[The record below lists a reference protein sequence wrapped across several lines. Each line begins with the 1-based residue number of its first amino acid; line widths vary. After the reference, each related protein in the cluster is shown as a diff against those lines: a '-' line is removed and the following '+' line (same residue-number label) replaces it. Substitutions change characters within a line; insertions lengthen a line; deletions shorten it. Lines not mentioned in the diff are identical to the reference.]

1 MMHFRFDFR
10 LFILIF
16 LLPLLMGLGVQSGD
30 EEEGGMGGTGHS
42 IGMPIDFPETP
53 EVPEIL
59 DELPG
64 GLDIINIE
72 VGPADGAGDID
83 IDPPEVGD

>member
-1 MMHFRFDFR
+1 MMGKL
-10 LFILIF
+10 LFWAL

-42 IGMPIDFPETP
+42 IGAPIDLPETP

-64 GLDIINIE
+64 GIDFIDME
-72 VGPADGAGDID
+72 VGPADGTGDID
-83 IDPPEVGD
+83 VEAPEVVN

>member
-1 MMHFRFDFR
+1 MDK

-16 LLPLLMGLGVQSGD
+16 LLPLLMGLGIQSGD
-30 EEEGGMGGTGHS
+30 EEEGGMGGTGRS
-42 IGMPIDFPETP
+42 LDVPIDFPETP

-64 GLDIINIE
+64 GIDIIDME
-72 VGPADGAGDID
+72 AGPIDGADSID
-83 IDPPEVGD
+83 VDSPEVVD

>member
-1 MMHFRFDFR
+1 MMHFRFEFA
-10 LFILIF
+10 LCIFIF

-42 IGMPIDFPETP
+42 VGVPIDFPETP
-53 EVPEIL
+53 EMPEIL

-64 GLDIINIE
+64 GIDIINID
-72 VGPADGAGDID
+72 VGPVDGADGID
-83 IDPPEVGD
+83 VEAPEVVD

>member
-1 MMHFRFDFR
+1 MDKL
-10 LFILIF
+10 LFWVL
-16 LLPLLMGLGVQSGD
+16 LLPLLMGLGVQNGD

-42 IGMPIDFPETP
+42 IGAPIDLPETP

-64 GLDIINIE
+64 GIDFIDME
-72 VGPADGAGDID
+72 VGPADGTGDID
-83 IDPPEVGD
+83 VEAPEVVN

>member
-1 MMHFRFDFR
+1 MMDKL
-10 LFILIF
+10 LFLTL

-30 EEEGGMGGTGHS
+30 DEEGGMGGTGHS
-42 IGMPIDFPETP
+42 IGAPIDFPETP

-64 GLDIINIE
+64 GIDLIDME
-72 VGPADGAGDID
+72 VGPADGTGDID
-83 IDPPEVGD
+83 VEAPEIVD

>member
-1 MMHFRFDFR
+1 MMHVRIKLA
-10 LFILIF
+10 LFILIS
-16 LLPLLMGLGVQSGD
+16 LSPLLMGLGVQGGD

-42 IGMPIDFPETP
+42 VDVPIDFPETP

-64 GLDIINIE
+64 GIDIIDIE
-72 VGPADGAGDID
+72 LGPADGVGDID
-83 IDPPEVGD
+83 VETPDVSD